1 MYKNKDRTSYFLNKF
16 DSKFCYKVVDDGVN
30 VLHVQNPH
38 VLSQLIGYAKY
49 IANREKKSVLIRGQ
63 DSLYGGRLMPSLYR
77 GIKDKQISSRNNIIN
92 SYCSEVYNVM
102 IKHFPKDFSENGI
115 ETIEPILQHYGIRT
129 RWIDLVDNIWIALWF
144 ATHTPHD
151 ADRLSKISYRYSK
164 WKAIDDDNSLNPLY
178 LPYYESKNPY
188 MYKNRGAI
196 TYSLLHSCLEKLT
209 REVKTSQRRYAY
221 ILLLEVNLSNMNEY
235 GVYRDEH
242 TRVVDL
248 RYVCPSVFLRP
259 HNQHGLLMR
268 RESSNPDS
276 ISNHD
281 FFDHHVSV
289 AIRIDIKDALSW
301 LGTGFLL
308 TPEFLFPSPFSDF
321 MYRHLIE
328 LCPPTSS
335 LLGQIIRY
343 WQ

>member
-1 MYKNKDRTSYFLNKF
+1 MESKKDRTSYLL
-16 DSKFCYKVVDDGVN
+16 SKFKSKYCYKVVDDGIK

-49 IANREKKSVLIRGQ
+49 IANKENKSVLIRGQ

-77 GIKDKQISSRNNIIN
+77 GIKDKQISSRNRLIK
-92 SYCSEVYNVM
+92 SYCADVNNVM
-102 IKHFPKDFSENGI
+102 IKHFPKEFSENGLEI
-115 ETIEPILQHYGIRT
+115 IEPILQHYGIRT

-144 ATHTPHD
+144 ATHTLHD

-164 WKAIDDDNSLNPLY
+164 WKAIDEDNSLNPL
-178 LPYYESKNPY
+178 
-188 MYKNRGAI
+188 
-196 TYSLLHSCLEKLT
+196 SLLHEETENPYVYKENGVITDSLLDSCLDKLT
-209 REVKTSQRRYAY
+209 KEVRMIQRKYAY
-221 ILLLEVNLSNMNEY
+221 ILLLEANLKDMNNN
-235 GVYRDEH
+235 GVYQDEF

-268 RESSNPDS
+268 RESSNPDTTT
-276 ISNHD
+276 NHD
-281 FFDHHVSV
+281 FFNHHVSA
-289 AIRIDIKDALSW
+289 AIRIDIRDALSW

-328 LCPPTSS
+328 LEPPRSS
-335 LLGQIIRY
+335 ILGQIIRF